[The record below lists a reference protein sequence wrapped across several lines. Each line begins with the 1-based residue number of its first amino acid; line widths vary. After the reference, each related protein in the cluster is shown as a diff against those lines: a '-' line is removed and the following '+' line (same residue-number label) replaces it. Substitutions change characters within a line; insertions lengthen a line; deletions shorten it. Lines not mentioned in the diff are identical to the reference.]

1 MVEFSENDTPVF
13 DEVMEVLKRHPDFE
27 YLRLK
32 DEEMLPVP
40 GLEIYPDRRK
50 IYRGRKEINLTVK
63 EYDLFYLLVV
73 NQGHVL
79 TYHQIYE
86 KVWGQDSL
94 GNENNTIKCHIRN
107 LRDKLYAALP
117 DAAFTIR
124 CEREVGY
131 CFELNTEQKHT

>member
-1 MVEFSENDTPVF
+1 MVEFNEEDTHVF
-13 DEVMEVLKRHPDFE
+13 DEVLEVLKRHPDFE
-27 YLRLK
+27 YLRLN
-32 DEEMLPVP
+32 DEAMLPVP

-73 NQGHVL
+73 NRGRVL

-94 GNENNTIKCHIRN
+94 GNESNTIKCHIRN
-107 LRDKLYAALP
+107 LREKLYKALP
-117 DAAFTIR
+117 DASFTIR
-124 CEREVGY
+124 CEREIGY
-131 CFELNTEQKHT
+131 CFELNPG

>member
-1 MVEFSENDTPVF
+1 MVEFRDENTPGF

-27 YLRLK
+27 YLRLA
-32 DEEMLPVP
+32 DEAVLPVP

-73 NQGHVL
+73 NRGRVL

-94 GNENNTIKCHIRN
+94 GNESNTIKCHIRN
-107 LRDKLYAALP
+107 LREKLYEALP
-117 DAAFTIR
+117 DASFTIR
-124 CEREVGY
+124 CEREIGY
-131 CFELNTEQKHT
+131 CFELKPG

>member
-1 MVEFSENDTPVF
+1 MVEFNEEDTPVF
-13 DEVMEVLKRHPDFE
+13 DEVMEALKRHPDFE
-27 YLRLK
+27 YLRLN
-32 DEEMLPVP
+32 DEAMLPVP

-73 NQGHVL
+73 NRGRVL

-94 GNENNTIKCHIRN
+94 GNESNTIKCHIRN
-107 LRDKLYAALP
+107 LREKLYKALP
-117 DAAFTIR
+117 DASFTIR
-124 CEREVGY
+124 CEREIGY
-131 CFELNTEQKHT
+131 CFELNPG

>member
-1 MVEFSENDTPVF
+1 MVEFSEEDTPVF
-13 DEVMEVLKRHPDFE
+13 EEVMEVLKRHPDFE

-32 DEEMLPVP
+32 DEAMLPVP

-73 NQGHVL
+73 NRGRVL

-94 GNENNTIKCHIRN
+94 GNECNTIKCHIRN
-107 LRDKLYAALP
+107 LREKLYEALP
-117 DAAFTIR
+117 DASFTIR
-124 CEREVGY
+124 CEREIGY
-131 CFELNTEQKHT
+131 CFELNPG